1 MAAVDIRSVSEP
13 VWVDGTRLAPRV
25 DITWPTQPVEYDGTL
40 DVNKIADDVV
50 ARIHGDPVFAAR
62 VAASLG
68 ASDASGEEAP
78 PRHP

>member
-1 MAAVDIRSVSEP
+1 M
-13 VWVDGTRLAPRV
+13 
-25 DITWPTQPVEYDGTL
+25 EYDGTL